1 MRRIRALIVD
11 HLWWLVLLMALAL
24 LTIHTLGLREII
36 VDNTSLIL
44 LALVLVS
51 PFVAAIKKV
60 KIGEFEAEIEPD
72 EVSRVSRQV
81 EKSLPGPS
89 SDQEVAPEVSVTAV
103 AIRNLAESD
112 PVIALAKL
120 RIEIEA
126 ILRRLLNRVNRK
138 APQGRYMALAY
149 VIRNLTNTG
158 LFTVEFGEALQEVV
172 TICNRAIHGED
183 IRQVD
188 AREILSKGVE
198 LLEAI
203 EQMVRDYGITHPVET
218 KTLTEEVLADFQN
231 GRYRMTTIVPFVS
244 KPELRVYELTQ
255 DELEFFFDG
264 YSEFA
269 ESIVALERLV

>member
-1 MRRIRALIVD
+1 VRRIRALIVD